1 MSRTGARRWRAAA
14 LAALSVLA
22 VASVA
27 ACGGGDDSAT
37 PPPTVPATVIP
48 PLTTTTLVFTT
59 LTSAPN
65 ISVAAPSCQLSIQGS
80 PAPEAT
86 ITVALT
92 SPIPLESI
100 SVDYRF
106 GSVERMFAM
115 RTSGSGTASHPL
127 TIPKEAAGFEV
138 SLTAT
143 LTTSHAT
150 CSTGFFVP

>member
-22 VASVA
+22 VA
-27 ACGGGDDSAT
+27 ACGGGGDSAA

-48 PLTTTTLVFTT
+48 PSTTTTLVFTT
-59 LTSAPN
+59 LTSAPD
-65 ISVAAPSCQLSIQGS
+65 ISMGAASCQLSVQGS

-92 SPIPLESI
+92 SPLPLASI

-115 RTSGSGTASHPL
+115 RTSGSGIATHPL
-127 TIPKEAAGFEV
+127 TIPKEAAGFEL